1 MVEVFDWKIVIQWS
15 PYWQE
20 QKDVSSIIK
29 SLQPGKYP
37 DPKCTANIIYM
48 IFNNKNLIQ
57 SWKKMKFSFL
67 TILGFHPFLWNL
79 FPGFQLLATQF
90 QSKSKQIIDSLP
102 ILKGIMQIGQVLSY
116 EKHNTNS

>member
-20 QKDVSSIIK
+20 QEDVSSIIK
-29 SLQPGKYP
+29 SLQLGKYL

-48 IFNNKNLIQ
+48 VFINKTLIQ
-57 SWKKMKFSFL
+57 SWKKWSF
-67 TILGFHPFLWNL
+67 PFI
-79 FPGFQLLATQF
+79 PSYETCFQVFQILATQF

-116 EKHNTNS
+116 KMHNTNG

>member
-20 QKDVSSIIK
+20 QEDVSSIIK
-29 SLQPGKYP
+29 SLQLGKYL

-48 IFNNKNLIQ
+48 VFINKNLIQ
-57 SWKKMKFSFL
+57 SWKKWSF
-67 TILGFHPFLWNL
+67 PFN
-79 FPGFQLLATQF
+79 PSYETCSQVFQLLATQF

-116 EKHNTNS
+116 KMHNTSS